1 VLSRLRLALA
11 TAVRAAMRL
20 LLVVVLATAV
30 LLVVFPLAEGLALA
44 ALVAVSQLA
53 LVKASLQ
60 MVVVCL

>member
-1 VLSRLRLALA
+1 MRLALA